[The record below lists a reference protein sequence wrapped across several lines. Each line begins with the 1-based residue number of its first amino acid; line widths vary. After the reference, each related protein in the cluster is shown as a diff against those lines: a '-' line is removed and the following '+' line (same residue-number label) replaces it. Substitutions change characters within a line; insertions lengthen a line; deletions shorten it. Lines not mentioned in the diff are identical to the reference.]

1 VTKRINFSSSG
12 GYANLRL
19 NYRADTDELPRDLA
33 QELQGLVDSAGVF
46 DFQPPPA
53 FKGFLD
59 AISYQLSVSEGGR
72 SASLSVNDATA
83 GPLLPLLTR
92 LRQLAVEQRRSGG

>member
-1 VTKRINFSSSG
+1 MRINFSSSG

-19 NYRADTDELPRDLA
+19 SYQADTDELPGELA
-33 QELQGLVDSAGVF
+33 QELQSLVDSAGVF
-46 DFQPPPA
+46 DFQPPPSSR
-53 FKGFLD
+53 GFPD

-72 SASLSVNDATA
+72 SWSLSVNDATA

-92 LRQLAVEQRRSGG
+92 LRQLAIEQRRSGG